1 MKKNENNFIESSELM
16 VGRLFNGIKN
26 SVKNFSKKSLIKIG
40 LFLVFGMMIW
50 SINLNTNN
58 IDVKALIN
66 GTFFKVN
73 TSHVIAAEPV
83 DWSAL
88 SETFDSSGSNM
99 DPTNKNGVNNDIK
112 AAVGDPIG
120 GFISTLLYGVLNILA
135 KLVQFAGFLMDA
147 TLSQNFFRG
156 LVDNEGVYAG
166 WVIVRDV
173 LNLFFMLLLLFSAFA
188 TIFQVEKYHLRKMI
202 IMLIVMALLV
212 NFSFPITRFIIDFSN
227 SAMYFLV
234 DGVAAQSPSANFGRF
249 SEMGRA
255 LTAASE
261 LGVNTVS
268 SIILNIILTFIVL
281 VTLLGFAINLLI
293 RLLAFVIL
301 IILSPAGFV
310 FAFFPSTKNIADD
323 WWSALFKYAFMGPI
337 MMFFF
342 YLAVLMFDRAGSAAS
357 GEEAWVIS
365 FVKFFV
371 PTVFLWMGLI
381 ASQKFGGSGSAM
393 AMNFAKKTGN
403 NIKSYGQK
411 AAWGTVGMAGK
422 GVDTITGH
430 RISGG
435 IGGLKAKWDSWGDN
449 YKSKS
454 NTRKT
459 EAAARLGVDGANEKL
474 VREKMK
480 SMKDEGVSNADLT
493 RMETGTNAERMAVAL
508 FGAENNRFDA
518 DPTTALAQYTNA
530 MNAVRGHAV
539 YENQFLSNAR
549 KQNMDLVI
557 NENITHSGATT
568 PAAIQDIVR
577 GEFQRL
583 NPDQWKDQNIQR
595 MLHGTTP
602 NRGDIIAGGAH
613 VIGGYSTQARENV
626 TRNMG
631 GQKYAEGQAAHWWI

>member
-1 MKKNENNFIESSELM
+1 MGSSGLM
-16 VGRLFNGIKN
+16 VGRLFGIKN
-26 SVKNFSKKSLIKIG
+26 SLKNFSKKSFGKIG
-40 LFLVFGMMIW
+40 LFLIFGIIIW
-50 SINLNTNN
+50 NLNFREDLNN
-58 IDVKALIN
+58 GSQNNFLKIKFIYVEAIDWN
-66 GTFFKVN
+66 
-73 TSHVIAAEPV
+73 
-83 DWSAL
+83 AL
-88 SETFDSSGSNM
+88 SETYDASGTGM
-99 DPTNKNGVNNDIK
+99 DPMNKEGVNNDLK
-112 AAVGDPIG
+112 ASVGDPIG

-147 TLSQNFFRG
+147 TLSQDFFRG
-156 LVDNEGVYAG
+156 LVDNEGVYTG
-166 WVIVRDV
+166 WVIVRDT

-202 IMLIVMALLV
+202 VMLVVMALLV

-234 DGVAAQSPSANFGRF
+234 DSVSTQSPSANFGRF
-249 SEMGRA
+249 SEMGKA
-255 LTAASE
+255 LAAASE
-261 LGVNTVS
+261 LGVNTIS
-268 SIILNIILTFIVL
+268 SIILSIILTFIVL

-337 MMFFF
+337 MIFFF
-342 YLAVLMFDRAGSAAS
+342 YLAILMFDRAGSAAS

-371 PTVFLWMGLI
+371 PTAFLWIGLI

-393 AMNFAKKTGN
+393 AMDFAKKTGN

-411 AAWGTVGMAGK
+411 AAWGTAGMAGK
-422 GVDTITGH
+422 GVDTMTGH

-508 FGAENNRFDA
+508 FRAENNRFDA
-518 DPTTALAQYTNA
+518 DPATAIAQYTNA

-539 YENQFLSNAR
+539 YENQFLGSAR

-568 PAAIQDIVR
+568 PAAIQNIIR

-602 NRGDIIAGGAH
+602 NRGYIITEGAH
-613 VIGGYSTQARENV
+613 VIAGYSTQAQENV

-631 GQKYAEGQAAHWWI
+631 GQRYAEGSTAGLW